1 MKKLFTLVTV
11 ILFSIILGLYLKQD
25 SGYILIAYKSWII
38 ESGLWAGLIIVLLA
52 VFLVHESIVFFK
64 FIINLP
70 FRTKTWFNTYQQK
83 RIYQQTSQGLL
94 KLAEGNY
101 KTAERL
107 LIKSAKK
114 QSKPLINYL
123 TAAKAAQ
130 ESKNFVK
137 RDEYLRKAFECS
149 PKSSLSIGLMQ
160 ANLQVDNQEY
170 EAALA
175 TLKHLQA
182 NYGNNKLV
190 LKQLLIVY
198 ENLKDWY
205 SILKLLPEL
214 KRYRIYTSE
223 EIFKYEAL
231 TAVNYFNAIFST
243 FALNVGYLAANY
255 DQVIAKMH
263 EFYNSYL
270 SKKARHNPE
279 VVIAYVTNLSL
290 IHEKYFAEAD
300 TSLRHV
306 LWLKQAQKNSDRII
320 EIIDQIINNNKDAVL
335 QVELFKLFGNTG
347 FTEAHFIILEKHLQS
362 EPYNISLLFAL
373 GKVAIKLED
382 YNKAFQYLN
391 QAKKLQIQNRFSHKL
406 PIDCYFA
413 YVLLRLGKSQESIE
427 IFNQFFSGRY

>member
-290 IHEKYFAEAD
+290 IHEKYFAC
-300 TSLRHV
+300 SFSYIRC
-306 LWLKQAQKNSDRII
+306 
-320 EIIDQIINNNKDAVL
+320 
-335 QVELFKLFGNTG
+335 
-347 FTEAHFIILEKHLQS
+347 
-362 EPYNISLLFAL
+362 ISGLCPARTP
-373 GKVAIKLED
+373 K
-382 YNKAFQYLN
+382 
-391 QAKKLQIQNRFSHKL
+391 QNRQYESQKPSH
-406 PIDCYFA
+406 IGY
-413 YVLLRLGKSQESIE
+413 G
-427 IFNQFFSGRY
+427 NGGR